1 MENNI
6 TFKQQYKMGLDILKE
21 DIEKCKNDK
30 LYSPIA
36 PYFEYP
42 VSLMEQ
48 EVKEAI
54 DNNSDTEEYYIEKCK
69 QIEKLY
75 DNLTMTV
82 AIISKKFTP
91 FSTKIKRSYENAK
104 YKLTKRKK

>member
-6 TFKQQYKMGLDILKE
+6 TFKQQYRMGLNLLKE
-21 DIEKCKNDK
+21 DVEKCKNDK

-54 DNNSDTEEYYIEKCK
+54 NNNSDTEEYYIEKCK

-104 YKLTKRKK
+104 YKLTRRK

>member
-6 TFKQQYKMGLDILKE
+6 TFKQQYKMGLDLLKE

-30 LYSPIA
+30 MYSPITS
-36 PYFEYP
+36 YFEYP
-42 VSLMEQ
+42 ISLMEQ

-75 DNLTMTV
+75 DSLTMTV
-82 AIISKKFTP
+82 TIISKKFTP
-91 FSTKIKRSYENAK
+91 FSTKIIRSYERVK